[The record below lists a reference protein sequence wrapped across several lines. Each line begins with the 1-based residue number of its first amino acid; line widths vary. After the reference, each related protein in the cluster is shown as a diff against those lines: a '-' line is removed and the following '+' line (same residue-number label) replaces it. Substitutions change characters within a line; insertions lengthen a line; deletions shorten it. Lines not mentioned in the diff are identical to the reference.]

1 MTDFEPG
8 ERFLDMQGRD
18 LRELPRTGIW
28 AHLGWT
34 LAAIAPGEA
43 TLEWE
48 TTTDHAFPTHEGGW
62 IVHGGMV
69 TAILDTAMGQA
80 TWTLLN
86 RNEVFLTA
94 NLHVEF
100 YRPTKPGL
108 VRAEGRV
115 IQKSRRVTFATG
127 ELYNSE
133 GKLLA
138 GGRVTNTMLPAR

>member
-1 MTDFEPG
+1 MTAFEPG
-8 ERFLDMQGRD
+8 ERFLDMQGKD

-34 LAAIAPGEA
+34 LADIEPGEA

-48 TTTDHAFPTHEGGW
+48 TTTDHAFPTQEGGW

-100 YRPTKPGL
+100 YRPTTPGL

-115 IQKSRRVTFATG
+115 VHKSRRVTFATG
-127 ELYNSE
+127 ELYNAE

-138 GGRVTNTMLPAR
+138 GGRVTNTMLPTR

>member
-1 MTDFEPG
+1 MTQFEPG
-8 ERFLDMQGRD
+8 ERFLDMQGKD

-28 AHLGWT
+28 AHLGWS
-34 LAAIAPGEA
+34 LADIDPGQA

-48 TTTDHAFPTHEGGW
+48 TTTDHAFPTQEGGW
-62 IVHGGMV
+62 IIHGGMV

-100 YRPTKPGL
+100 YRPTTPGL

-115 IQKSRRVTFATG
+115 VHKSRRVTFATG